1 VVFGC
6 PCPSLLPAPGGP
18 SAAPA
23 AVGGGVGFG
32 SLLRV
37 GVRYGWFCLCRW
49 FVPWC
54 RHYCPAFVLRL
65 VWARRALPSGA
76 GWSPA
81 PACLFVPFGSFALA
95 SVFARSV
102 SVLGWRVW
110 VRPGSVGSPV
120 FAACGLPVPA
130 FAVKVALPFGLS
142 PVPLARLAAGS
153 VPVFAGGARCL
164 VCPAWSRWPVRG
176 FFPRPVPRW
185 WCGLRR
191 ILPPAALRLSWV
203 AALAPMRRC
212 YLPSLVRSALAV
224 RCLSAFGPSGCR
236 FGPVFGGWGRVRVCG
251 FRWFRSVVGRRSGFG
266 SAPGSP
272 GCTHS
277 GGG

>member
-1 VVFGC
+1 
-6 PCPSLLPAPGGP
+6 LPAPGGP

-32 SLLRV
+32 SLLRIGGVMV
-37 GVRYGWFCLCRW
+37 GFISVVGSFRGAGIIARPLSCGW
-49 FVPWC
+49 
-54 RHYCPAFVLRL
+54 

-102 SVLGWRVW
+102 SALGWRVW

-142 PVPLARLAAGS
+142 AGAARAALPPVPSLSSLAALG
-153 VPVFAGGARCL
+153 V
-164 VCPAWSRWPVRG
+164 
-176 FFPRPVPRW
+176 
-185 WCGLRR
+185 
-191 ILPPAALRLSWV
+191 
-203 AALAPMRRC
+203 
-212 YLPSLVRSALAV
+212 
-224 RCLSAFGPSGCR
+224 
-236 FGPVFGGWGRVRVCG
+236 
-251 FRWFRSVVGRRSGFG
+251 
-266 SAPGSP
+266 
-272 GCTHS
+272 
-277 GGG
+277 